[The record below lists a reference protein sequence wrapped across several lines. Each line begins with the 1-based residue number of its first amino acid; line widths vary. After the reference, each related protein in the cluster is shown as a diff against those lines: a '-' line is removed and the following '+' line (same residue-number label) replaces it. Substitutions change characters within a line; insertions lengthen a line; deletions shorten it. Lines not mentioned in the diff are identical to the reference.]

1 MQSEENSNKI
11 QIENSESNNKTN
23 SEIIKRKNDF
33 PLERENT
40 EKNLFPSENPEKNL
54 KQENNNPKI
63 SCQKNCTIKKIIII
77 ISSIILCAVLI
88 VILIYLIKKSD
99 DDKKPKN
106 ETKTQEDEEITKEE
120 IKIDKEIEP
129 EEEEEKIAVEED
141 KIEPEQETTT
151 EKEKPIYEKINLN
164 EINIE
169 EVNSLIGGN
178 AEENYKNIK
187 SSLNKIDE
195 ILNNIE
201 KTNSKEIKKIN
212 YEPNNLNISSYL
224 NEPTSDPNDHKKAIA
239 KEDIELYNEKIKELS
254 EKSNEYSQ
262 NISESIKNI
271 MEPVNNLKNEL
282 EKIKENFED
291 TMKVFSLP
299 LILEQKGLI
308 DTSDLNLRRLDLS
321 ETMEDYKNKVAQF
334 NDLYNDFLSY
344 ITETINSINQVVNDV
359 PNFAYELNDFIVEE
373 ISNFTNL
380 VEHIDE
386 SNLHNNLISI
396 KNSFKDLKNTL
407 NEKISK
413 LNESISNH
421 KNSYEKMKN
430 DLLNFQNNFD
440 ELAENITELSNII
453 INETSKT
460 NDIEIEN
467 KKYSKIIIDT
477 IINSLSEPY
486 EKIIKFEVMNIIF
499 ELVTE
504 TGQKTSLDLLFI
516 MDLTG
521 SMGPYLNE
529 TKENLMYIINE
540 IIYQSP
546 GISIN
551 LGFIGYRDVGE
562 VYHAF
567 DFTQNYTDIQNE
579 ISELEASGG
588 KDLPE
593 DVAWAFESAL
603 EMNWTSNAKFIVF
616 IADAPGHGNKYT
628 KNYDTK
634 YPEGIPGRKD
644 IEELVKEMSDEYI
657 SMLCLRISEET
668 DKMFEIFKNVYEK
681 NTRNIFN
688 IVDIEGYSFAD
699 EIVNSC
705 NDIYYNQRNIE
716 I

>member
-1 MQSEENSNKI
+1 MQTEENKI
-11 QIENSESNNKTN
+11 KNQIENSESNNQTN
-23 SEIIKRKNDF
+23 SEINKKKIDLCPTKPENSEKDF
-33 PLERENT
+33 
-40 EKNLFPSENPEKNL
+40 FPNE
-54 KQENNNPKI
+54 NNPKI
-63 SCQKNCTIKKIIII
+63 SSKNNNIAKKIIII
-77 ISSIILCAVLI
+77 IASIILFAVLI

-453 INETSKT
+453 INETAKT

-467 KKYSKIIIDT
+467 KKYPKIIIDT

-486 EKIIKFEVMNIIF
+486 EKILKIEVMGITF
-499 ELVTE
+499 KLVTE
-504 TGQKTSLDLLFI
+504 SGQKTSLDLLFI

-644 IEELVKEMSDEYI
+644 IEELVEEISNEYI

-668 DKMFEIFKNVYEK
+668 DKMFGIFKNVYDK